1 MFAKLLLFFTTLFSV
16 FNPNNTRF
24 NASDI
29 VKPSYNLSVDTG
41 SNEFIVKVNL
51 YWSGGGFANTGS
63 FPLKS
68 KYNTDSAIFR
78 NNEVLP
84 SIYSQFWWS
93 IPCSNPVAS
102 GTTNINL
109 TNFQSYSYDSTL
121 KTFTYNFALTNI
133 SISGVVRIIKGDTN
147 EQVATED
154 MATIT
159 NDIDDVNNFFTSS
172 ALSNYLNRNVFNAV
186 DIGYRY
192 NFWLGGSYNS
202 LSSMN
207 NPLYQ
212 ITSGGVVNS
221 TLMIYPEDYN
231 IQTTKYLI
239 NASYSN
245 NGENGFYN
253 SLISYS
259 STRNYELN
267 HVPTIAELSMQYT
280 SQSSF
285 NLSTYRLSNSSF
297 VDIVNHTANL
307 YFYILPNTNREV
319 VDIWGL
325 AFSMITLPFTFFS
338 TAFNL
343 TIFEGTP
350 YAFNFSWFLVSVLC
364 VLVLIT
370 LIRLVL
376 MFRK

>member
-16 FNPNNTRF
+16 FNVNNTSF

-29 VKPSYNLSVDTG
+29 VKPSYQLNVDTG

-51 YWSGGGFANTGS
+51 YLSDGDFLNTGS

-78 NNEVLP
+78 DNEVLP
-84 SIYSQFWWS
+84 SIYSNFWWT

-102 GTTNINL
+102 GTTNINIA
-109 TNFQSYSYDSTL
+109 NFKSYSYDSTL

-133 SISGVVRIIKGDTN
+133 SITGLMRIFRGDTN
-147 EQVATED
+147 QQVATVE
-154 MATIT
+154 MASLV
-159 NDIDDVNNFFTSS
+159 NDIDDDNYFFTST
-172 ALSNYLNRNVFNAV
+172 ALFYYLNRYVFNAD

-192 NFWLGGSYNS
+192 NFWLGGAYNS
-202 LSSMN
+202 LSSYN
-207 NPLYQ
+207 NPNYQ
-212 ITSGGVVNS
+212 ISSGGVVNS

-239 NASYSN
+239 NAFYSN
-245 NGENGFYN
+245 NGENGFFN
-253 SLISYS
+253 SLISYK
-259 STRNYELN
+259 STKSYELN
-267 HVPTIAELSMQYT
+267 YTPTLAELSIQY
-280 SQSSF
+280 SGQSSF
-285 NLSTYRLSNSSF
+285 NLSNYRLSNASF
-297 VDIVNHTANL
+297 VDNVNHTASL

-350 YAFNFSWFLVSVLC
+350 YAFNFSWFLISVLC
-364 VLVLIT
+364 LLVLIT
-370 LIRLVL
+370 LINLIL